1 MLKVLLVDDEPFII
15 QGLKVIIDW
24 ENEEFEIAG
33 MVSNGKEALQ
43 FLENENV
50 DLVIADIRMPEMTG
64 LELLET
70 LRKDKKSD
78 VYFVI
83 LSGYADF
90 SYAQQAMQ
98 NDCTD
103 YILKPVDKEMLLKV
117 LNKVLVLKNEK
128 NQINED
134 NKKMKQ
140 AYLARHLISPIQGKY
155 DEVKI
160 SADGIVLCKDSLDK
174 LLRTVEQNNHLEIR
188 NAVAKFYDEMSSM
201 GMNGESMNLNINYLL
216 FQFIHLASEQ
226 DDNVNQ
232 QEILRLISESS
243 FKTGIE
249 RGSRAHMTR
258 FCCEYG
264 DYLSQLRKNVSRG
277 VIGMVEKEV
286 RDNYATNI
294 TLKSL
299 SEKYYV
305 NSAYLGQLFRKK
317 YGQSFKDYLNNYRM
331 ERAAELLLRTD
342 KKIIQIAEEVGYH
355 DMDYFVNRFIQ
366 VKGCTPA
373 RFRRQMQSGE

>member
-33 MVSNGKEALQ
+33 TASNGKEALQ

-117 LNKVLVLKNEK
+117 LSKVLVLKNEK
-128 NQINED
+128 NNDRCIVHKHAPYITACLKHIYIKITAIQRD
-134 NKKMKQ
+134 LLPVYGV
-140 AYLARHLISPIQGKY
+140 AYFSNLLQCLKWFVDSTVSPI
-155 DEVKI
+155 
-160 SADGIVLCKDSLDK
+160 
-174 LLRTVEQNNHLEIR
+174 
-188 NAVAKFYDEMSSM
+188 
-201 GMNGESMNLNINYLL
+201 
-216 FQFIHLASEQ
+216 
-226 DDNVNQ
+226 
-232 QEILRLISESS
+232 
-243 FKTGIE
+243 
-249 RGSRAHMTR
+249 
-258 FCCEYG
+258 
-264 DYLSQLRKNVSRG
+264 
-277 VIGMVEKEV
+277 
-286 RDNYATNI
+286 
-294 TLKSL
+294 
-299 SEKYYV
+299 
-305 NSAYLGQLFRKK
+305 
-317 YGQSFKDYLNNYRM
+317 
-331 ERAAELLLRTD
+331 
-342 KKIIQIAEEVGYH
+342 
-355 DMDYFVNRFIQ
+355 
-366 VKGCTPA
+366 
-373 RFRRQMQSGE
+373 